1 MPTPSP
7 DSPRTPLLAIQ
18 AVGKDYT
25 ATVLDGVNVELFAG
39 EVLALTGEN
48 GAGKSTL
55 SKILCGLEQPTRGG
69 MQLAGQAY
77 APSSRRDAERNGVRM
92 VMQELGL
99 VPTLT
104 VAENLLMGRLP
115 HRLGWLQR
123 DVLHAAARAQ
133 LAKIGLDTIDPA
145 TPVSQLGIGQ
155 QQMVEI
161 ARNLQDDTRIL
172 VLDEPTAMLTPRE
185 TNYLFEQIA
194 HLTARGVAIIY
205 VSHRLEELRRIA
217 DRVAV
222 LRDGRLVDVRPM
234 AGMSEDDL
242 VQRMVGRVVSDLDH
256 RPRRPVGPVVMSAD
270 KLGRGT
276 AVQDVSLELRAGEI
290 FGIAGLVGSGR
301 TELVRLLFGAD
312 RADRGSRGFASPLQ
326 AIAAGVGLVT
336 EDRKSQGLLLSQPI
350 RINATLSDLSAVS
363 RGGWLQRG
371 LESRL
376 VQGFVR
382 TLGIRCRSPEQP
394 LYGELDRM
402 ALEGRALL
410 MVSSDLRELMA
421 MADRIG
427 VMSAGRLVAVFER
440 GEWSE
445 QSLLAAAFS
454 EPGGRTS
461 TTPSTSSPLGTYLG
475 LLAVL
480 AGMVALFSSLSEY
493 FWSAE
498 TFITIANEIPALA
511 VMAVGMTFVLIIAG
525 IDLSVG
531 SVMALAAAT
540 SAAAILQWGWTVPAA
555 AALAL
560 ATGLVCGTIT
570 GMISVAWRLPSFIV
584 SLGMLE
590 AVRGSAYV
598 VTDSRTQYVGDAISW
613 LSAPFFGGIS
623 FAFLLAVVLVVVAQ
637 LVLSRTVFG
646 RCVVGI
652 GTNEEAMRL
661 AGVDPRPIRVIVFA
675 MTGLLAGLAGLM
687 QSARL
692 EAADPNAGTGMELQ
706 VIAAVVIGGT
716 SLMGGRG
723 SVVNTAFG
731 VLIIAVLEAG
741 LAQVG
746 ASEPSKRIITGFV
759 IVAAV
764 IVDTLRQRRAKV

>member
-1 MPTPSP
+1 MPSP
-7 DSPRTPLLAIQ
+7 SSAPQSPPLLAIQ

-77 APSSRRDAERNGVRM
+77 APSSRRDAERHGVRM

-256 RPRRPVGPVVMSAD
+256 RPRRPVGPVVMSAEG
-270 KLGRGT
+270 LGRGT
-276 AVQDVSLELRAGEI
+276 AVQDVSVELRAGEI

-312 RADRGSRGFASPLQ
+312 RADRGSVTLHPEFEQKQPLALDSQAQTATNSIAKPNTTAAPAARTLSRGFASPLQ

-376 VQGFVR
+376 VQGFIR
-382 TLGIRCRSPEQP
+382 TLRVRCHGPEQP
-394 LYGELDRM
+394 VGQLSGGNQQKVVFARWLHREGRVLLLDEPTRGVDVGARAELYGELDRI
-402 ALEGRALL
+402 AAEGRALL

-461 TTPSTSSPLGTYLG
+461 TTPSTSSP
-475 LLAVL
+475 
-480 AGMVALFSSLSEY
+480 
-493 FWSAE
+493 
-498 TFITIANEIPALA
+498 
-511 VMAVGMTFVLIIAG
+511 
-525 IDLSVG
+525 
-531 SVMALAAAT
+531 
-540 SAAAILQWGWTVPAA
+540 
-555 AALAL
+555 
-560 ATGLVCGTIT
+560 
-570 GMISVAWRLPSFIV
+570 
-584 SLGMLE
+584 
-590 AVRGSAYV
+590 
-598 VTDSRTQYVGDAISW
+598 VTA
-613 LSAPFFGGIS
+613 
-623 FAFLLAVVLVVVAQ
+623 
-637 LVLSRTVFG
+637 
-646 RCVVGI
+646 
-652 GTNEEAMRL
+652 
-661 AGVDPRPIRVIVFA
+661 
-675 MTGLLAGLAGLM
+675 
-687 QSARL
+687 
-692 EAADPNAGTGMELQ
+692 
-706 VIAAVVIGGT
+706 
-716 SLMGGRG
+716 
-723 SVVNTAFG
+723 
-731 VLIIAVLEAG
+731 
-741 LAQVG
+741 
-746 ASEPSKRIITGFV
+746 
-759 IVAAV
+759 
-764 IVDTLRQRRAKV
+764 

>member
-1 MPTPSP
+1 MLSPSAA
-7 DSPRTPLLAIQ
+7 RQATPLLAIQ

-77 APSSRRDAERNGVRM
+77 APTSRRDAERHGVRM

-312 RADRGSRGFASPLQ
+312 RADRGSVTLHPNSEQKQPQALVNHAPAATQNIANSPTLAPTAPRTWQRGFASPLQ

-394 LYGELDRM
+394 VGQLSGGNQQKVVFARWLHREGRVLLLDEPTRGVDVGARAELYGELDRM

-461 TTPSTSSPLGTYLG
+461 TTPSTSSP
-475 LLAVL
+475 
-480 AGMVALFSSLSEY
+480 
-493 FWSAE
+493 
-498 TFITIANEIPALA
+498 
-511 VMAVGMTFVLIIAG
+511 
-525 IDLSVG
+525 
-531 SVMALAAAT
+531 
-540 SAAAILQWGWTVPAA
+540 
-555 AALAL
+555 
-560 ATGLVCGTIT
+560 
-570 GMISVAWRLPSFIV
+570 
-584 SLGMLE
+584 
-590 AVRGSAYV
+590 
-598 VTDSRTQYVGDAISW
+598 VTA
-613 LSAPFFGGIS
+613 
-623 FAFLLAVVLVVVAQ
+623 
-637 LVLSRTVFG
+637 
-646 RCVVGI
+646 
-652 GTNEEAMRL
+652 
-661 AGVDPRPIRVIVFA
+661 
-675 MTGLLAGLAGLM
+675 
-687 QSARL
+687 
-692 EAADPNAGTGMELQ
+692 
-706 VIAAVVIGGT
+706 
-716 SLMGGRG
+716 
-723 SVVNTAFG
+723 
-731 VLIIAVLEAG
+731 
-741 LAQVG
+741 
-746 ASEPSKRIITGFV
+746 
-759 IVAAV
+759 
-764 IVDTLRQRRAKV
+764 

>member
-1 MPTPSP
+1 MLSPSAA
-7 DSPRTPLLAIQ
+7 RQATPLLAIQ

-77 APSSRRDAERNGVRM
+77 APTSRRDAERQGVRM

-133 LAKIGLDTIDPA
+133 LAKIGLDNIDPA

-256 RPRRPVGPVVMSAD
+256 RPRRPIGPVVMSAQG
-270 KLGRGT
+270 LGRGT

-312 RADRGSRGFASPLQ
+312 RADRGSVTLHPNSELKQPQALVDHAQVATQNIAKPSTSAPTAPRTWQRGFASPLQ

-394 LYGELDRM
+394 VGQLSGGNQQKVVFARWLHREGRVLLLDEPTRGVDVGARAELYGELDRM

-461 TTPSTSSPLGTYLG
+461 TTPSTSSP
-475 LLAVL
+475 
-480 AGMVALFSSLSEY
+480 
-493 FWSAE
+493 
-498 TFITIANEIPALA
+498 
-511 VMAVGMTFVLIIAG
+511 
-525 IDLSVG
+525 
-531 SVMALAAAT
+531 
-540 SAAAILQWGWTVPAA
+540 
-555 AALAL
+555 
-560 ATGLVCGTIT
+560 
-570 GMISVAWRLPSFIV
+570 
-584 SLGMLE
+584 
-590 AVRGSAYV
+590 
-598 VTDSRTQYVGDAISW
+598 VTA
-613 LSAPFFGGIS
+613 
-623 FAFLLAVVLVVVAQ
+623 
-637 LVLSRTVFG
+637 
-646 RCVVGI
+646 
-652 GTNEEAMRL
+652 
-661 AGVDPRPIRVIVFA
+661 
-675 MTGLLAGLAGLM
+675 
-687 QSARL
+687 
-692 EAADPNAGTGMELQ
+692 
-706 VIAAVVIGGT
+706 
-716 SLMGGRG
+716 
-723 SVVNTAFG
+723 
-731 VLIIAVLEAG
+731 
-741 LAQVG
+741 
-746 ASEPSKRIITGFV
+746 
-759 IVAAV
+759 
-764 IVDTLRQRRAKV
+764 

>member
-1 MPTPSP
+1 MPSP
-7 DSPRTPLLAIQ
+7 SSAPQSPPLLAIQ

-55 SKILCGLEQPTRGG
+55 SKILCGLELPTRGG

-77 APSSRRDAERNGVRM
+77 APTSRRDAERHGVRM

-133 LAKIGLDTIDPA
+133 LAKIGLDNIDPA

-256 RPRRPVGPVVMSAD
+256 RPRRPIGPVVMSAEN
-270 KLGRGT
+270 LGRGT
-276 AVQDVSLELRAGEI
+276 AVQDVNLELRAGEI

-312 RADRGSRGFASPLQ
+312 RADRGSVTLHPNSELKQPQALVDHAQVATQNIAKPSTSAPTAPRTWQRGFASPLQ

-394 LYGELDRM
+394 VGQLSGGNQQKVVFARWLHREGRVLLLDEPTRGVDVGARAELYGELDRM

-461 TTPSTSSPLGTYLG
+461 TTPSTSSP
-475 LLAVL
+475 
-480 AGMVALFSSLSEY
+480 
-493 FWSAE
+493 
-498 TFITIANEIPALA
+498 
-511 VMAVGMTFVLIIAG
+511 
-525 IDLSVG
+525 
-531 SVMALAAAT
+531 
-540 SAAAILQWGWTVPAA
+540 
-555 AALAL
+555 
-560 ATGLVCGTIT
+560 
-570 GMISVAWRLPSFIV
+570 
-584 SLGMLE
+584 
-590 AVRGSAYV
+590 
-598 VTDSRTQYVGDAISW
+598 VTA
-613 LSAPFFGGIS
+613 
-623 FAFLLAVVLVVVAQ
+623 
-637 LVLSRTVFG
+637 
-646 RCVVGI
+646 
-652 GTNEEAMRL
+652 
-661 AGVDPRPIRVIVFA
+661 
-675 MTGLLAGLAGLM
+675 
-687 QSARL
+687 
-692 EAADPNAGTGMELQ
+692 
-706 VIAAVVIGGT
+706 
-716 SLMGGRG
+716 
-723 SVVNTAFG
+723 
-731 VLIIAVLEAG
+731 
-741 LAQVG
+741 
-746 ASEPSKRIITGFV
+746 
-759 IVAAV
+759 
-764 IVDTLRQRRAKV
+764 

>member
-1 MPTPSP
+1 MLSPSAA
-7 DSPRTPLLAIQ
+7 RQATPLLAIQ

-55 SKILCGLEQPTRGG
+55 SKILCGLELPTRGG

-77 APSSRRDAERNGVRM
+77 APTSRRDAERQGVRM

-133 LAKIGLDTIDPA
+133 LAKIGLDNIDPA

-256 RPRRPVGPVVMSAD
+256 RPRRPIGPVVMSAEN
-270 KLGRGT
+270 LGRGT
-276 AVQDVSLELRAGEI
+276 AVQDVNLELRAGEI

-312 RADRGSRGFASPLQ
+312 RADRGSVTLHPNSELKQPQALVDHAQVATQNIAKPSTSAPTAPRTWQRGFASPLQ

-394 LYGELDRM
+394 VGQLSGGNQQKVVFARWLHREGRVLLLDEPTRGVDVGARAELYGELDRM
-402 ALEGRALL
+402 AAEGRALL

-461 TTPSTSSPLGTYLG
+461 TTLSTSSP
-475 LLAVL
+475 
-480 AGMVALFSSLSEY
+480 
-493 FWSAE
+493 
-498 TFITIANEIPALA
+498 
-511 VMAVGMTFVLIIAG
+511 
-525 IDLSVG
+525 
-531 SVMALAAAT
+531 
-540 SAAAILQWGWTVPAA
+540 
-555 AALAL
+555 
-560 ATGLVCGTIT
+560 
-570 GMISVAWRLPSFIV
+570 
-584 SLGMLE
+584 
-590 AVRGSAYV
+590 
-598 VTDSRTQYVGDAISW
+598 VTA
-613 LSAPFFGGIS
+613 
-623 FAFLLAVVLVVVAQ
+623 
-637 LVLSRTVFG
+637 
-646 RCVVGI
+646 
-652 GTNEEAMRL
+652 
-661 AGVDPRPIRVIVFA
+661 
-675 MTGLLAGLAGLM
+675 
-687 QSARL
+687 
-692 EAADPNAGTGMELQ
+692 
-706 VIAAVVIGGT
+706 
-716 SLMGGRG
+716 
-723 SVVNTAFG
+723 
-731 VLIIAVLEAG
+731 
-741 LAQVG
+741 
-746 ASEPSKRIITGFV
+746 
-759 IVAAV
+759 
-764 IVDTLRQRRAKV
+764 